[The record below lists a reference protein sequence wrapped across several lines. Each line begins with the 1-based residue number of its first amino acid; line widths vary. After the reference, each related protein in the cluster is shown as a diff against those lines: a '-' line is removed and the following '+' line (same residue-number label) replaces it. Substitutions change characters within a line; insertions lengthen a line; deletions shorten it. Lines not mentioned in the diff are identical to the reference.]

1 MTQRDTRLIGGIY
14 RIGQAIHS
22 GGMLSIYTAYHR
34 LSNDVVGLY
43 VITFSPTLHT
53 EVVQQLLQSLEPRSS
68 LQSLHILRVHN
79 WGVDGN
85 RAYIATDPPRGVTL
99 QHTLDT
105 ENIDI
110 PRALDLA
117 KQMTTGV
124 KVLHEKG
131 IASLD
136 LRPQLITVDSVGI
149 VDRVQIDDIGLRTL
163 LHALGYVHNQQNS
176 DIGYLDPRYAPPE
189 YINGGKIGS
198 WSDVYQLGLL
208 LFELITGRLPFVGRT
223 PAETGIMQNSNPVPR
238 MAQFTHET
246 PEAIQQV
253 VDCALAKEPTHRFA
267 NAGALLTALEA
278 IQLPP
283 HQLTAESS
291 TTSGILSSSLTKE
304 MASVGDDITLHS
316 TVIEGHPPASST
328 HTTDSTSVEKDAYAY
343 LCYEKEDGIAQRIAL
358 KEKNIIIGRTDPKRR
373 YTPDI
378 DLTDFDPKMTVS
390 RQHARIRF
398 EETFFYVEDLKS
410 RNKTRL
416 GELPLIPLKAEL
428 LQHEDILH
436 FGSVRMR
443 FEIPSMP
450 QPPVF
455 NKPQ

>member
-1 MTQRDTRLIGGIY
+1 MSQRDTRVIGGIY
-14 RIGQAIHS
+14 RIGQVVHS

-43 VITFSPTLHT
+43 VITFSPTLRT
-53 EVVQQLLQSLEPRSS
+53 ETVQQLLQSLEPRSS
-68 LQSLHILRVHN
+68 LQSPHVLRVHN

-99 QHTLDT
+99 QHILDT

-117 KQMTTGV
+117 KQMATGV
-124 KVLHEKG
+124 KLLHEKG
-131 IASLD
+131 VASLD
-136 LRPQLITVDSVGI
+136 LRPQLITVDAVGV

-163 LHALGYVHNQQNS
+163 LHALGYVHSQQNN
-176 DIGYLDPRYAPPE
+176 DIGYLDPRYVPPE
-189 YINGGKIGS
+189 YINGGTIGS

-208 LFELITGRLPFVGRT
+208 LFELIAGRLPFVGRT
-223 PAETGIMQNSNPVPR
+223 PAETGIMQSSQSVPR
-238 MAQFTHET
+238 LAQFTHDA

-253 VDCALAKEPTHRFA
+253 VDYALAKEQKNRFA

-278 IQLPP
+278 IELPP
-283 HQLTAESS
+283 RQPVSESQGAA
-291 TTSGILSSSLTKE
+291 SGILTRE
-304 MASVGDDITLHS
+304 MASVGDDIALRS
-316 TVIEGHPPASST
+316 TVIEGHTTTPST
-328 HTTDSTSVEKDAYAY
+328 HSTQITSVEKDIYAY
-343 LCYEKEDGIAQRIAL
+343 LCFEKEDETSQRIAL
-358 KEKNIIIGRTDPKRR
+358 KEKNIIVGRTDPKRG

-378 DLTDFDPKMTVS
+378 DLTKFDPKMTVS

-398 EETFFYVEDLKS
+398 EETFFYIEDLKS

-416 GELPLIPLKAEL
+416 GELPLVPFKAEM
-428 LQHEDILH
+428 LQHGDILH

-443 FEIPSMP
+443 FEIPGMA

-455 NKPQ
+455 HKQY

>member
-1 MTQRDTRLIGGIY
+1 MSQRDTRLIGGIY

-53 EVVQQLLQSLEPRSS
+53 EIVQQLLQSLEPRSS
-68 LQSLHILRVHN
+68 LQSPHILRVHN

-110 PRALDLA
+110 SRALDLVR
-117 KQMTTGV
+117 QMTTGV
-124 KVLHEKG
+124 KLLHEKG

-136 LRPQLITVDSVGI
+136 LRPQLITVDSLGI

-163 LHALGYVHNQQNS
+163 LHALGYIHSQQSN

-208 LFELITGRLPFVGRT
+208 LFELVTGRLPFVGRT
-223 PAETGIMQNSNPVPR
+223 PAETGIMQSSNTIPR
-238 MAQFTHET
+238 MAQFTHGT

-278 IQLPP
+278 IELPSR
-283 HQLTAESS
+283 QFTSESQGA
-291 TTSGILSSSLTKE
+291 TSGILTRE
-304 MASVGDDITLHS
+304 MTSVGDDITLRS
-316 TVIEGHPPASST
+316 TVIEGHSST
-328 HTTDSTSVEKDAYAY
+328 QMAHPPSAEKDVYAY
-343 LCYEKEDGIAQRIAL
+343 LCYEQESTTSQRIAL
-358 KEKNIIIGRTDPKRR
+358 KGKNIIVGRTDPKRS

-398 EETFFYVEDLKS
+398 EETFFYIEDLKS

-428 LQHEDILH
+428 LQHGDILH

-443 FEIPSMP
+443 FEIPGMP

-455 NKPQ
+455 SQPQSSKG